1 MGEPF
6 TTTIMGNQWPGFISW
21 FWRQDGFGLFISG
34 MRRRAHMMSGDSTG
48 S

>member
-6 TTTIMGNQWPGFISW
+6 TTTIMGNQGSGFISW

-34 MRRRAHMMSGDSTG
+34 MRRRAQEMSGDSTG